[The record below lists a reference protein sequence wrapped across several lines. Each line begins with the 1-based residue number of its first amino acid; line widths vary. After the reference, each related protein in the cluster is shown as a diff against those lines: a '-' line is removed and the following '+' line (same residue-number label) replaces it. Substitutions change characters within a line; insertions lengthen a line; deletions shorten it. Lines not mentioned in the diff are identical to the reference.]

1 MAIIN
6 CKDKRSGITYVYES
20 ESYWDK
26 EKQQPRSHRRLIGK
40 LDEATGEIVP
50 TGKRGRKKNSNHSD
64 VTSEIQIIKTEEY
77 QERLKEKDETIRLLR
92 RQIQELKKER
102 KALGEKLAAIA
113 AGLKG

>member
-1 MAIIN
+1 M
-6 CKDKRSGITYVYES
+6 
-20 ESYWDK
+20 
-26 EKQQPRSHRRLIGK
+26 
-40 LDEATGEIVP
+40 
-50 TGKRGRKKNSNHSD
+50 
-64 VTSEIQIIKTEEY
+64 IKTEEY

>member
-1 MAIIN
+1 MAIIK
-6 CKDKRSGITYVYES
+6 CKDKRTGVTYVYES

-40 LDEATGEIVP
+40 LDETTGEIVP

-92 RQIQELKKER
+92 RQIQELQKER
-102 KALGEKLAAIA
+102 KVLGEKLSAIA

>member
-6 CKDKRSGITYVYES
+6 CKDKRTGVTYVYES

-40 LDEATGEIVP
+40 LDESTGEIVP
-50 TGKRGRKKNSNHSD
+50 TGKRGRRKTSNPSD
-64 VTSEIQIIKTEEY
+64 VASDIQIIKAEEY

-92 RQIQELKKER
+92 RQVQELQKER
-102 KALGEKLAAIA
+102 KILGEKLAAIA